1 MRDSGIAILTLNPGA
16 YWTAERVKREGSR
29 HMWNGRT
36 VSVVLGTY
44 AERDSIREV
53 IDGFFATGVV
63 DEVLVVNN
71 NAQAGTKEEVE
82 KTKARQ
88 VFESKQ
94 GYGHAYQRGLAE
106 AMGDLLIL
114 AEPDG
119 TFLPRDVVKLLT
131 YADDCDAVFGTRTTR
146 EMIWSGANMG
156 TFLKWGNWA
165 VAKLVEVLFNTS
177 HLSDVGCTYRLLT
190 RETLVKIQP
199 KFSVGGSHFGPELML
214 LVITSGA
221 RVVEVPVNYL
231 PRVGESSVTGD
242 LRKAIKLGLQMIVYI
257 LSFRLRVAR
266 NGRVKAIPRV
276 LDVGSEGSAQD
287 ASRLNTTGVHGQTDF
302 DAVADAYDDSL
313 PIHVMEHYIGK
324 RTAFI
329 REHIPV
335 GSKILDVGCGTGVLA
350 ERLLDEGY
358 DVTGADPFAA
368 MLEHMKAR
376 DPRLKTVHAPGQS
389 LPFEDGAFDFT
400 FCVAVMH
407 HVADPTEIHDTL
419 VEMCR
424 VTRPGGHVL
433 VWDHNPRNPYWPI
446 LMKRVPQDTG
456 AERLIPEQEI
466 LDGLADGGAARVEA
480 MPLGLMPDF
489 TPKFLTGIVA
499 RLEGIVEKTPVLNRF
514 CAHNVILA
522 RRNHDVTKA

>member
-1 MRDSGIAILTLNPGA
+1 
-16 YWTAERVKREGSR
+16 
-29 HMWNGRT
+29 MWNGRT

-71 NAQAGTKEEVE
+71 NAQPGTKEEVD
-82 KTKARQ
+82 KTAARQ

-106 AMGDLLIL
+106 ATGDLLIL

-119 TFLPRDVVKLLT
+119 TFLPRDAVKLLT

-190 RETLVKIQP
+190 RETLEKIQP

-242 LRKAIKLGLQMIVYI
+242 LGKAVKLGLQMIVYI
-257 LSFRLRVAR
+257 LKFRLRVAR
-266 NGRVKAIPRV
+266 GGRFKAAPRS
-276 LDVGSEGSAQD
+276 LDGAGIESEDG
-287 ASRLNTTGVHGQTDF
+287 ASRANTTGQHGQTDF
-302 DAVADAYDDSL
+302 DAVADAYDESL
-313 PIHVMEHYIGK
+313 PDHVVKHYIDK
-324 RTAFI
+324 RTAYI
-329 REHIPV
+329 REHV
-335 GSKILDVGCGTGVLA
+335 SAGSKILDVGCGTGVLA
-350 ERLLDEGY
+350 ERLLHEGY

-389 LPFEDGAFDFT
+389 LPFDDGTFDFT
-400 FCVAVMH
+400 YCVAVMH
-407 HVADPTEIHDTL
+407 HVAEPKDVHDTL

-424 VTRPGGHVL
+424 VTKPGGHVL

-456 AERLIPEQEI
+456 AERLIPQQEI
-466 LDGLADGGAARVEA
+466 LDGLAAGGATTVET
-480 MPLGLMPDF
+480 MPLGMMPDF
-489 TPKFLTGIVA
+489 TPRLLTGAVA
-499 RLEGIVEKTPVLNRF
+499 RLERLMERTPVLNRL
-514 CAHNVILA
+514 CAHNVIFA
-522 RRNHDVTKA
+522 RKRDEVTLERPDFQ